1 MAAEGFGKDIQTSS
15 SKVSQLRK
23 ALAIAGVEDADLIM
37 MNILQIF
44 NETDLIPDAGKFYTF
59 VYQAKTPKLE
69 YDEHPLVAVTEIFRW
84 GFKGYNYHWRQI
96 RQYTWAEVVG
106 SLHIVRE
113 NEVRYLSSLPYGEKR
128 INN

>member
-1 MAAEGFGKDIQTSS
+1 MAEGFGKDIQTSS

-23 ALAIAGVEDADLIM
+23 ALAIEGAEDADLIM

-44 NETDLIPDAGKFYTF
+44 NETDLVPDAGKFYTF
-59 VYQAKTPKLE
+59 IYQAKTPRLE
-69 YDEHPLVAVTEIFRW
+69 YDEHPLVAVTEVFRW
-84 GFKGYNYHWRQI
+84 GFKGYNYHWRQM

-113 NEVRYLSSLPYGEKR
+113 NEVRYLSSLPYGKKR

>member
-1 MAAEGFGKDIQTSS
+1 MAEGFGKDIQTSS

-23 ALAIAGVEDADLIM
+23 ALAVEGAEDADLIM

-44 NETDLIPDAGKFYTF
+44 NETDLVPDAGKFYTF
-59 VYQAKTPKLE
+59 IYQAKTPRLE
-69 YDEHPLVAVTEIFRW
+69 YDEHPLVAVTEVFRW
-84 GFKGYNYHWRQI
+84 GFKGYNYHWRQM

-113 NEVRYLSSLPYGEKR
+113 NEVRYLSSLPYGKKR

>member
-1 MAAEGFGKDIQTSS
+1 MAEGFGKDIQTSS

-23 ALAIAGVEDADLIM
+23 ALAIEGAEDADLIM

-44 NETDLIPDAGKFYTF
+44 NETDLVPDTGKFYTF

-69 YDEHPLVAVTEIFRW
+69 YDEHPLVAVTEVFRW
-84 GFKGYNYHWRQI
+84 GFRGYNYHWRRM
-96 RQYTWAEVVG
+96 RQYTWAEIVG
-106 SLHIVRE
+106 SLHVVRE
-113 NEVRYLSSLPYGEKR
+113 NEVRYLSSLPYGKKR

>member
-1 MAAEGFGKDIQTSS
+1 MAEGFGKDIQTSS

-23 ALAIAGVEDADLIM
+23 ALAIEGAEDADLIM

-69 YDEHPLVAVTEIFRW
+69 YDEHPLVAVTEVFRW
-84 GFKGYNYHWRQI
+84 GFKGYNYHWRRM
-96 RQYTWAEVVG
+96 RQYTWAEIVG
-106 SLHIVRE
+106 SLHVVRE
-113 NEVRYLSSLPYGEKR
+113 NEVRYLSSLPYGKKR

>member
-1 MAAEGFGKDIQTSS
+1 MAEGFGKDIQTSS

-23 ALAIAGVEDADLIM
+23 ALAIEGAEDADLIM

-44 NETDLIPDAGKFYTF
+44 NETDLIPDSGKFYTF

-69 YDEHPLVAVTEIFRW
+69 YDEHPLVAVTEVFRW
-84 GFKGYNYHWRQI
+84 GFRGYNYHWRRM
-96 RQYTWAEVVG
+96 RQYTWAEIVG
-106 SLHIVRE
+106 SLHVVRE
-113 NEVRYLSSLPYGEKR
+113 NEVRYLSSLPYGKKR

>member
-1 MAAEGFGKDIQTSS
+1 MAEGFGKDIQTSS

-23 ALAIAGVEDADLIM
+23 ALAIEGAEDADLIM

-44 NETDLIPDAGKFYTF
+44 NETDLVPDAGKFYTF
-59 VYQAKTPKLE
+59 IYQAKTPRLE
-69 YDEHPLVAVTEIFRW
+69 YDEHPLVAVTEVSRW
-84 GFKGYNYHWRQI
+84 GFKGYNYHWRQM

-113 NEVRYLSSLPYGEKR
+113 NEVRYLSSLPYGKKR

>member
-1 MAAEGFGKDIQTSS
+1 MAEGFGKDIQTSS
-15 SKVSQLRK
+15 TKVSQLRK
-23 ALAIAGVEDADLIM
+23 ALAIEGAEDADLIM

-44 NETDLIPDAGKFYTF
+44 NETDLVPDAGKFYTF
-59 VYQAKTPKLE
+59 IYQAKTPRLE
-69 YDEHPLVAVTEIFRW
+69 YDEHPLVAVTEVFRW
-84 GFKGYNYHWRQI
+84 GFKGYNYHWRQM

-113 NEVRYLSSLPYGEKR
+113 NEVRYLSSLPYGKKR

>member
-1 MAAEGFGKDIQTSS
+1 
-15 SKVSQLRK
+15 VSQLRK
-23 ALAIAGVEDADLIM
+23 ALAVEGAEDADLIM

-44 NETDLIPDAGKFYTF
+44 NETDLVPDAGKFYTF
-59 VYQAKTPKLE
+59 IYQAKTPRLE
-69 YDEHPLVAVTEIFRW
+69 YDEHPLVAVTEVFRW
-84 GFKGYNYHWRQI
+84 GFKGYNYHWRQM

-113 NEVRYLSSLPYGEKR
+113 NEVRYLSSLPYGKKR

>member
-1 MAAEGFGKDIQTSS
+1 MAEGFGKDIQTSS

-23 ALAIAGVEDADLIM
+23 ALAIEGAEDADLIM

-44 NETDLIPDAGKFYTF
+44 NETDLVPDAGKFYTF

-69 YDEHPLVAVTEIFRW
+69 YDEHPLVAVTEVFRW
-84 GFKGYNYHWRQI
+84 GFRGYNYHWRRM
-96 RQYTWAEVVG
+96 RQYTWAEIVG
-106 SLHIVRE
+106 SLHVVRE
-113 NEVRYLSSLPYGEKR
+113 NEVRYLSSLPYGKKR

>member
-1 MAAEGFGKDIQTSS
+1 MAEGFGKDIQTSS

-23 ALAIAGVEDADLIM
+23 ALAIEGAEDADLIM

-44 NETDLIPDAGKFYTF
+44 NETDLVPDSGKFYTF

-69 YDEHPLVAVTEIFRW
+69 YDEHPLVAVTEVFRW
-84 GFKGYNYHWRQI
+84 GFKGYNYHWRRM
-96 RQYTWAEVVG
+96 RQYTWAEIVG
-106 SLHIVRE
+106 SLHVVRE
-113 NEVRYLSSLPYGEKR
+113 NEVRYLSSLPYGKKR

>member
-1 MAAEGFGKDIQTSS
+1 MAEGFGKDIQTSS

-23 ALAIAGVEDADLIM
+23 ALAIEGAEDADLIM
-37 MNILQIF
+37 MNIPQIF

-69 YDEHPLVAVTEIFRW
+69 YDEHPLVAVTEVFRW

-113 NEVRYLSSLPYGEKR
+113 NEVRYLSSLPYGKKR

>member
-1 MAAEGFGKDIQTSS
+1 MAEGFGKYIQTSS

-23 ALAIAGVEDADLIM
+23 ALAIEGAEDADLIM

-69 YDEHPLVAVTEIFRW
+69 YDEHPLVAVTEVFRW

-113 NEVRYLSSLPYGEKR
+113 NEVRYLSSLPYGKKR

>member
-1 MAAEGFGKDIQTSS
+1 MAEGFGKDIQTSS
-15 SKVSQLRK
+15 TKVSQLRK
-23 ALAIAGVEDADLIM
+23 ALAVEGAEDADLIM

-44 NETDLIPDAGKFYTF
+44 NETDLVPDAGKFYTF
-59 VYQAKTPKLE
+59 IYQAKTPRLE
-69 YDEHPLVAVTEIFRW
+69 YDEHPLVAVTEVFRW
-84 GFKGYNYHWRQI
+84 GFKGYNYHWRRM

-113 NEVRYLSSLPYGEKR
+113 NEVRYLSSLPYGKKR

>member
-1 MAAEGFGKDIQTSS
+1 MAEGFGKDIQTSS
-15 SKVSQLRK
+15 TKVSQLRK
-23 ALAIAGVEDADLIM
+23 ALVIEGAEDADLIM

-44 NETDLIPDAGKFYTF
+44 NETDLVPDAGKFYTF
-59 VYQAKTPKLE
+59 IYQAKTPRLE
-69 YDEHPLVAVTEIFRW
+69 YDEHPLVAVTEVFRW
-84 GFKGYNYHWRQI
+84 GFKGYNYHWRQM

-113 NEVRYLSSLPYGEKR
+113 NEVRYLSSLPYGKKR

>member
-1 MAAEGFGKDIQTSS
+1 MAEGFGKDIQTSS

-23 ALAIAGVEDADLIM
+23 ALAVEGAEDADLIM

-59 VYQAKTPKLE
+59 IYQAKTPRLE
-69 YDEHPLVAVTEIFRW
+69 YDEHPLVAVTEVFRW
-84 GFKGYNYHWRQI
+84 GFRGYNYHWRRM
-96 RQYTWAEVVG
+96 RQYTWAEIVG
-106 SLHIVRE
+106 SLHVVRE
-113 NEVRYLSSLPYGEKR
+113 NEVRYLSSLPYGKKR

>member
-1 MAAEGFGKDIQTSS
+1 MAEGFGKDIQTSS

-23 ALAIAGVEDADLIM
+23 ALAIEGAEDTDLIM

-69 YDEHPLVAVTEIFRW
+69 YDEHPLVAVTEVFRW

-113 NEVRYLSSLPYGEKR
+113 NEVRYLSSLPYGKKR

>member
-1 MAAEGFGKDIQTSS
+1 MAEGFGKDIQTSS

-23 ALAIAGVEDADLIM
+23 ALAIEGAEDADLIM

-69 YDEHPLVAVTEIFRW
+69 YDEHPLVAVTEVFRW
-84 GFKGYNYHWRQI
+84 GFTGYNYHWR
-96 RQYTWAEVVG
+96 RMRRYTWAEIVG
-106 SLHIVRE
+106 SLHVVRE
-113 NEVRYLSSLPYGEKR
+113 NEVRYLSSLPYGKKR

>member
-1 MAAEGFGKDIQTSS
+1 MAEGFGKDIQTSS
-15 SKVSQLRK
+15 TKVSQLRK
-23 ALAIAGVEDADLIM
+23 ALAVEGGEDADLIM

-44 NETDLIPDAGKFYTF
+44 NETDLVPDAGKFYTF
-59 VYQAKTPKLE
+59 IYQAKTPRLE
-69 YDEHPLVAVTEIFRW
+69 YDEHPLVAVTEVFRW
-84 GFKGYNYHWRQI
+84 GFKGYNYHWRQM

-113 NEVRYLSSLPYGEKR
+113 NEVRYLSSLPYGKKR

>member
-1 MAAEGFGKDIQTSS
+1 MAEGFGKDIQTSS

-23 ALAIAGVEDADLIM
+23 ALAIEGAEDADLIM

-113 NEVRYLSSLPYGEKR
+113 NEVRYLSSLPYGKKR

>member
-1 MAAEGFGKDIQTSS
+1 MAEGFGKDIQTSS
-15 SKVSQLRK
+15 TKVSQLRK
-23 ALAIAGVEDADLIM
+23 ALAIEGAEDADLIM

-44 NETDLIPDAGKFYTF
+44 NETDLVPDAGKFYTF
-59 VYQAKTPKLE
+59 IYQAKTPKLE
-69 YDEHPLVAVTEIFRW
+69 YDKHPLVAVTEVFRW
-84 GFKGYNYHWRQI
+84 GFKGYNYHWRQM

-113 NEVRYLSSLPYGEKR
+113 NEVRYLSSLPYGKKR

>member
-1 MAAEGFGKDIQTSS
+1 MAEGFGKDIQTSS

-23 ALAIAGVEDADLIM
+23 ALAIEGAEDADLIM

-44 NETDLIPDAGKFYTF
+44 NETDLVPDSGKFYTF
-59 VYQAKTPKLE
+59 VYQAKTPRLE
-69 YDEHPLVAVTEIFRW
+69 YDEHPLVAVTEVFRW
-84 GFKGYNYHWRQI
+84 GFKGYNYHWRQM

-113 NEVRYLSSLPYGEKR
+113 NEVRYLSSLPYGKKR

>member
-1 MAAEGFGKDIQTSS
+1 MAEGFGKDIQTSS

-23 ALAIAGVEDADLIM
+23 ALAIEGAEDADLIM

-69 YDEHPLVAVTEIFRW
+69 YDEHPLVAVTEVFRW
-84 GFKGYNYHWRQI
+84 GFAGYNYHWR
-96 RQYTWAEVVG
+96 RMRRYTWAEIVG
-106 SLHIVRE
+106 SLHVVRE
-113 NEVRYLSSLPYGEKR
+113 NEVRYLSSLPYGKKR

>member
-1 MAAEGFGKDIQTSS
+1 MAEGFGKDVQTSS
-15 SKVSQLRK
+15 SKVSRLRK
-23 ALAIAGVEDADLIM
+23 ALAIEGAEDADLIM

-59 VYQAKTPKLE
+59 VYQAKTSKIE
-69 YDEHPLVAVTEIFRW
+69 YDEHPLVAVTEVFRW
-84 GFKGYNYHWRQI
+84 GFRGYNYHWRRM

-113 NEVRYLSSLPYGEKR
+113 NEVRYLSSLPYGKKR